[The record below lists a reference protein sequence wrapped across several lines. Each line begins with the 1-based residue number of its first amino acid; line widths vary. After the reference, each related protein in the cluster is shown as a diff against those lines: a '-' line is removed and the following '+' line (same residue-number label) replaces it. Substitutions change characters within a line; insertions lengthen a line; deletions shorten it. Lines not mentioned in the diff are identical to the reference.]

1 MSEAR
6 TLDASAPGET
16 GVRLADHTT
25 LRLGGTA
32 RRFVEASTQAE
43 LLDVIAAADAVGEP
57 VLVLAGGSN
66 LVISDDGFDGLVA
79 KIATR
84 GIQADNELRPGDA
97 TCGGVLVTVAAG
109 EPWDAFVAH
118 AVERGWVGIEALSG
132 IPGAV
137 GSTPIQNVGAYGQE
151 VASIVEA
158 VRAFDG
164 DTGEM
169 VELDAAGCGF
179 SYRHSRFKGEDAGR
193 FVICGVRFRLTRGA
207 PTLTYPDVQ
216 RWLGAHGLAS
226 PALGDVRSAVL
237 AIRRSKGM
245 VADGVD
251 PDARSVGS
259 FFMNPVIAATD
270 RERLAARTGQDVP
283 ARTVAG
289 GRVRVPAAW
298 LIERAGWARGAGE
311 GPVGISP
318 KHPLAIVNRGG
329 ARAADIIE
337 FAARVKRRVADRLG
351 VWLQP
356 EPVFVGFDG
365 AAELPDLEYL
375 RKAHP

>member
-1 MSEAR
+1 MTAFAPREQVPLAGLTTIGVGGPAR
-6 TLDASAPGET
+6 WF
-16 GVRLADHTT
+16 V
-25 LRLGGTA
+25 TA
-32 RRFVEASTQAE
+32 T
-43 LLDVIAAADAVGEP
+43 DAADVRASHSWCRDRGVP
-57 VLVLAGGSN
+57 LWVLGGGSN
-66 LVISDDGFDGLVA
+66 VVVSDDGFDGLVLQ
-79 KIATR
+79 IAIGGSR
-84 GIQADNELRPGDA
+84 ADTSGERLMLEAG
-97 TCGGVLVTVAAG
+97 AG
-109 EPWDAFVAH
+109 EPWDAVVGRLVAD
-118 AVERGWVGIEALSG
+118 GWAGAECLSG
-132 IPGAV
+132 IPGTV
-137 GSTPIQNVGAYGQE
+137 GGTPIQNVGAYGQE

-216 RWLGAHGLAS
+216 RWLGAQGLAS

-318 KHPLAIVNRGG
+318 RHPLAIVNRGG

>member
-1 MSEAR
+1 MGR
-6 TLDASAPGET
+6 
-16 GVRLADHTT
+16 
-25 LRLGGTA
+25 
-32 RRFVEASTQAE
+32 
-43 LLDVIAAADAVGEP
+43 
-57 VLVLAGGSN
+57 
-66 LVISDDGFDGLVA
+66 LVA
-79 KIATR
+79 D
-84 GIQADNELRPGDA
+84 GW
-97 TCGGVLVTVAAG
+97 AG
-109 EPWDAFVAH
+109 AEC
-118 AVERGWVGIEALSG
+118 LSG
-132 IPGAV
+132 IPGTV
-137 GSTPIQNVGAYGQE
+137 GGTPIQNVGAYGQE

-158 VRAFDG
+158 VQAFDG

-193 FVICGVRFRLTRGA
+193 FVICGVRFRLTRSA

-216 RWLGAHGLAS
+216 RWLGAQGLAS
-226 PALGDVRSAVL
+226 PALGDVRTAVL

-270 RERLAARTGQDVP
+270 RERLAAQTGQDVP
-283 ARTVAG
+283 ARPVAG

-298 LIERAGWARGAGE
+298 LIERAGWARGAAD

-329 ARAADIIE
+329 ARAADIVQ